1 MYPIL
6 PPAPSSFLS
15 DPSPFSASSS
25 SSVRPP
31 SPPSLRSLFFQFPPS
46 IQCLLFS
53 SRGLSTYLYPAT
65 FSTCLSL
72 FLSSFFRVL
81 HRKLP
86 KILPR
91 VFIYPFLLRCV
102 FFLSL
107 SLSSC
112 FPSFIDG
119 HFISFRLHTH
129 NDVCLPPFLEHG
141 FLENNPRTCK

>member
-31 SPPSLRSLFFQFPPS
+31 SPPSLVLSSSSFPHRSSVFFS
-46 IQCLLFS
+46 LLAV
-53 SRGLSTYLYPAT
+53 YLLT
-65 FSTCLSL
+65 FILPLSL
-72 FLSSFFRVL
+72 RVSLSFFRRSFEYFTVNY
-81 HRKLP
+81 RRYY
-86 KILPR
+86 R
-91 VFIYPFLLRCV
+91 VYSSIPFYSDAC
-102 FFLSL
+102 SL